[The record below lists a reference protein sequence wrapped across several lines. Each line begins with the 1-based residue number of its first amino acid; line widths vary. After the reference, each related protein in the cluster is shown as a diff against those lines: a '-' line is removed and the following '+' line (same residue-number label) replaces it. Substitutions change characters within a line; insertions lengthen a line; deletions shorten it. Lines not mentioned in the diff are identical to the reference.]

1 MDRLK
6 RGAIL
11 VQLIRELREN
21 GSWCGETHLQKGTYL
36 LQALTKVPLG
46 LEFILY
52 KHGPFSFD
60 LRDELTGLRADEV
73 LALQPQW
80 PYGPRIV
87 LTEQSNYIR
96 RLYSRTLE
104 RYQNKISFV
113 AEKLGG
119 RDVADLE
126 RLATAYFISE
136 RLGGASIE
144 ERANELTKVKPHIPM
159 ELAKVAVQ
167 TVDRIAEEARYQVH

>member
-11 VQLIRELREN
+11 VQLVRELREN

-36 LQALTKVPLG
+36 LQELTKVPLG

-73 LALQPQW
+73 IALQPQ
-80 PYGPRIV
+80 
-87 LTEQSNYIR
+87 
-96 RLYSRTLE
+96 
-104 RYQNKISFV
+104 
-113 AEKLGG
+113 
-119 RDVADLE
+119 
-126 RLATAYFISE
+126 
-136 RLGGASIE
+136 
-144 ERANELTKVKPHIPM
+144 
-159 ELAKVAVQ
+159 
-167 TVDRIAEEARYQVH
+167 